1 MTGRQRWPRRFVA
14 GSSIFR
20 RLSALGFRLV
30 LEPGVESLEPSIPPN
45 WGYRPHAQA
54 SITGVVRDA
63 SGAVLPGVTVEASSP
78 ALIEKVRSVVTDGTG
93 QYRIIDLRPGTYVVT
108 YTLSG
113 FSIVRREGIELTGTF
128 VATIDVDLRVGGLEE
143 TITVTG
149 DSPIVD
155 IQRTTQQRVFDQEVI
170 EQIPVGRSHI
180 NMVVLIPG
188 LAAAQPGRGALA
200 DVGGT
205 NNLQNTTF
213 TIHGGR
219 TAGPLF
225 QRHHT
230 AGDRAL
236 GDGSTPF
243 MRAAKSGDVVVMR
256 LLLEAGADPKLTQPN
271 QANALMLA
279 AGMGWRDGSPAA
291 PSYDQGSE
299 RDAIEA
305 IKLCMQSGL
314 DINAATNTGETTLHA
329 AISGRGSLPIVRF
342 LVENGADLGARNKQ
356 GRTPLEV
363 AIASRRELPEIV
375 AYLKSVN

>member
-1 MTGRQRWPRRFVA
+1 
-14 GSSIFR
+14 
-20 RLSALGFRLV
+20 
-30 LEPGVESLEPSIPPN
+30 
-45 WGYRPHAQA
+45 
-54 SITGVVRDA
+54 
-63 SGAVLPGVTVEASSP
+63 
-78 ALIEKVRSVVTDGTG
+78 
-93 QYRIIDLRPGTYVVT
+93 
-108 YTLSG
+108 
-113 FSIVRREGIELTGTF
+113 
-128 VATIDVDLRVGGLEE
+128 
-143 TITVTG
+143 
-149 DSPIVD
+149 
-155 IQRTTQQRVFDQEVI
+155 
-170 EQIPVGRSHI
+170 
-180 NMVVLIPG
+180 
-188 LAAAQPGRGALA
+188 
-200 DVGGT
+200 
-205 NNLQNTTF
+205 
-213 TIHGGR
+213 
-219 TAGPLF
+219 
-225 QRHHT
+225 
-230 AGDRAL
+230 
-236 GDGSTPF
+236 

>member
-1 MTGRQRWPRRFVA
+1 
-14 GSSIFR
+14 
-20 RLSALGFRLV
+20 
-30 LEPGVESLEPSIPPN
+30 
-45 WGYRPHAQA
+45 
-54 SITGVVRDA
+54 VVRDA